1 MEYTPTIGLE
11 IHVELKTRTKMF
23 CASLNDPDEKRPN
36 TNICPI
42 CMGHPGTLPVA
53 NEEAI
58 RKVVLAGMSLGCTID
73 PETFFE
79 RKNYFYPDLP
89 KGYQITQYQRPFC
102 KDGILT
108 ISDAE
113 GKSKTI
119 RIERIHLEEDVGRSY
134 HSADGSDTLLDF
146 NRAGVPLM
154 ELVTKP
160 DFTSAEE
167 VVAFAEELRL
177 ILRYAGVSDADME
190 KGQMRV
196 EVNISMAPSDAPGT
210 GTKVEVK
217 NINSINAA
225 GRAAVY
231 EMERQANVLRSGERV
246 IQETRGWDEMQGLT
260 VSQRIKEGAA
270 DYRYFPEPDLP
281 PIVLTPEWL
290 ADVQIRVPELP
301 AERRARF
308 AKEYALPEHDIEV
321 MTINRSLGDYF
332 EHVASELGSFEKLS
346 HLDRPSV
353 EHVPRLYKLASN
365 YLMTELARHLDAT
378 GLAISQC
385 PISPEHFADAI
396 VRVFHG
402 EVSSSGAQALIAGM
416 FVSRTSPEDVIRE
429 KDLAQVSDSSTLLE
443 IVQKVLAENEKA
455 VADYRAGKEAPL
467 KFLVGKVMA
476 ASKGKANPQ
485 VAQELILKALQ

>member
-58 RKVVLAGMSLGCTID
+58 RKVALAGMSLGCTID

-102 KDGILT
+102 KDGALNILG
-108 ISDAE
+108 AN
-113 GKSKTI
+113 GKPKTI

-225 GRAAVY
+225 GRAATY

-290 ADVQIRVPELP
+290 VDVQIRVPELP

-308 AKEYALPEHDIEV
+308 TQEYALPEHDIEV
-321 MTINRSLGDYF
+321 MTTNRPLGDYF

-346 HLDRPSV
+346 HLDRPSA

-365 YLMTELARHLDAT
+365 YLMTELVRHLDAA
-378 GLAISQC
+378 GLPISQC

-416 FVSRTSPEDVIRE
+416 FENGASPEAIIRE
-429 KDLAQVSDSSTLLE
+429 KDLAQVSDSGALLE
-443 IVQKVLAENEKA
+443 IVSRVLAENEKA
-455 VADYRAGKEAPL
+455 VADFKAGKEAPL

>member
-36 TNICPI
+36 TNICPV

-102 KDGILT
+102 KDGALT
-108 ISDAE
+108 IPDAE
-113 GKSKTI
+113 GKPKTI

-160 DFTSAEE
+160 DFSSAEE

-196 EVNISMAPSDAPGT
+196 EVNISVAPHDAPGT

-225 GRAAVY
+225 GRAATY

-246 IQETRGWDEMQGLT
+246 VQETRGWDEVKGVT
-260 VSQRIKEGAA
+260 VSQRVKEGAA

-281 PIVLTPEWL
+281 PIVLSPEWL

-308 AKEYALPEHDIEV
+308 AREYALPEHDIEV
-321 MTINRSLGDYF
+321 MTTNRALGDYF

-346 HLDRPSV
+346 HLNRPSA

-365 YLMTELARHLDAT
+365 YLMTELARHLDAA
-378 GLAISQC
+378 GLPITQC
-385 PISPEHFADAI
+385 PISPEYFADAI

-402 EVSSSGAQALIAGM
+402 EVSSSGAQALLAGM
-416 FVSRTSPEDVIRE
+416 FESGASPETVIRE
-429 KDLAQVSDSSTLLE
+429 KDLAQVSDSGALLE
-443 IVQKVLAENEKA
+443 IVSRVLAENEKA
-455 VADYRAGKEAPL
+455 VADFKAGKEAPL

-485 VAQELILKALQ
+485 VAQELIIKALQ